1 MDAVFIDTCVLF
13 KAYVSDT
20 LLSIA
25 EAGAL
30 RPLWSDDVLKELGS
44 NVAGDRIS
52 GRLEHNVGP

>member
-25 EAGAL
+25 EAGAF
-30 RPLWSDDVLKELGS
+30 RPLWSDDVLKIYLRRTIRGET
-44 NVAGDRIS
+44 A
-52 GRLEHNVGP
+52 HAAFVGHL